1 MTGTFGG
8 KLCVITGGSSG
19 IGYSIAE
26 RLAAQGARLL
36 LVARDPVALERA
48 AQSLRT
54 RGAAEVAVLA
64 ADVTQEA
71 DRARLVPA
79 VAAMGEAADL
89 VVTSAGIVSAGL
101 LEETPLAEWQRLHAL
116 NVLGLVGV
124 LQTLLP
130 AMRARAEAGGGG
142 GHILNIA
149 SAAGLVGFPGM
160 SAYGATKAAVVALS
174 ESLRAEL
181 SALGIGVTAVCPGFV
196 QTPIADKLA
205 LFGRMDSPRTRKG
218 IARWFARNK
227 LTPETVARRA
237 LAAAAA
243 DRPLLVVG
251 RDARAGYLGKRWA
264 PALFRRSLARAGAA
278 ANR

>member
-1 MTGTFGG
+1 MRGGFGG
-8 KLCVITGGSSG
+8 KLCVVTGGSSG

-26 RLAAQGARLL
+26 QLAVQGARLL
-36 LVARDPVALERA
+36 LVARDQTALEQAAAALRA
-48 AQSLRT
+48 
-54 RGAAEVAVLA
+54 RGAAQVAVLA

-71 DRARLVPA
+71 DRARLAPA
-79 VAAMGEAADL
+79 VAEIGEAADL

-101 LEETPLAEWQRLHAL
+101 LEETPLAEWQRLHTL

-124 LQTLLP
+124 LQALLP

-160 SAYGATKAAVVALS
+160 SAYGATKAAVVAFS

-181 SALGIGVTAVCPGFV
+181 SGLGIGVTAVCPGFV

-218 IARWFARNK
+218 IAQWFARNR

-251 RDARAGYLGKRWA
+251 RDARAGYLSKRWA